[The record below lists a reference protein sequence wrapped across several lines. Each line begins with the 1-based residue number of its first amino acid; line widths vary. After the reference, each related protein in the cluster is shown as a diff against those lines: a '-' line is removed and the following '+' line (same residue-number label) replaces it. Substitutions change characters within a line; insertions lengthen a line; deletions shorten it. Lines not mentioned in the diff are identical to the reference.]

1 VKNVSKFRVYIHQPL
16 ITEIEA
22 STREEAWEILQS
34 WLDEQ
39 VELVEVKEVTL
50 QWLLN
55 SNHPHARKFREVASG
70 TPPNECVLCDF
81 FFKGK
86 IDRIDESEIE
96 HFQQIVDVADLPLK
110 IVSLK

>member
-1 VKNVSKFRVYIHQPL
+1 VSKFRVYIHQPL

-50 QWLLN
+50 Q
-55 SNHPHARKFREVASG
+55 FR
-70 TPPNECVLCDF
+70 
-81 FFKGK
+81 
-86 IDRIDESEIE
+86 R
-96 HFQQIVDVADLPLK
+96 
-110 IVSLK
+110 